1 MARQGDADFHHA
13 LVAFAISAFITAL
26 AGSLN
31 AMLTAVASPDDLQ
44 WQLSGSFVVICV
56 LGGMRSFWGPF
67 LGAVIYIVAQDYLS
81 SVTQNWMTYI
91 GLIFVLSVLF
101 FPQGLLGFIK
111 GRARS

>member
-1 MARQGDADFHHA
+1 
-13 LVAFAISAFITAL
+13 
-26 AGSLN
+26 
-31 AMLTAVASPDDLQ
+31 
-44 WQLSGSFVVICV
+44 
-56 LGGMRSFWGPF
+56 MRSFWGPF